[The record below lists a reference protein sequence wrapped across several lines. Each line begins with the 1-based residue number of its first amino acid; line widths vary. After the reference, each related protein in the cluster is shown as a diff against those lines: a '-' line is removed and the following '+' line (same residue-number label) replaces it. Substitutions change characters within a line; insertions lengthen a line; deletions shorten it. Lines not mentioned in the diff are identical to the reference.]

1 MFTAHTT
8 PHSCPGSSRHTITL
22 GSTTECLQ
30 LTPPHTPALAPQGM
44 PQHWGLQQCVY
55 SSHHPTLLP
64 WLPKACHN
72 TGFYNS
78 VFTAHTTPHSCPG
91 SPRHATT
98 LGSTTVC
105 LQLTPPHTPALA
117 PQGMPQ
123 HWGLQQ
129 CVYSSHHPT
138 LLPWLPKACHNTGV
152 YNSVYSSH
160 HPTLLP
166 WLPKACHNTGVY
178 NSVYSSHH
186 PTLLTWLLKT
196 CHNTGVYNRVFTA
209 YTTPHACH
217 RIPPNITSS
226 GPNWLYIHHGPIS
239 WLRLYV
245 ESPCNCSQTPS
256 NLVSRRVN
264 LLDFHW
270 K

>member
-1 MFTAHTT
+1 MLLQHLVFIKHAAWDICAHSWLLKTCHNTGVYNGVFTAHTT

-44 PQHWGLQQCVY
+44 PQHWGLQQCLQLTPPHAPAPGSSRHATTLGSTTMCLQLTPPHTPALAPQGMPQHWVLQQCVY

-72 TGFYNS
+72 TGVYNS

-117 PQGMPQ
+117 P
-123 HWGLQQ
+123 
-129 CVYSSHHPT
+129 
-138 LLPWLPKACHNTGV
+138 
-152 YNSVYSSH
+152 
-160 HPTLLP
+160 
-166 WLPKACHNTGVY
+166 
-178 NSVYSSHH
+178 
-186 PTLLTWLLKT
+186 
-196 CHNTGVYNRVFTA
+196 
-209 YTTPHACH
+209 
-217 RIPPNITSS
+217 
-226 GPNWLYIHHGPIS
+226 
-239 WLRLYV
+239 
-245 ESPCNCSQTPS
+245 
-256 NLVSRRVN
+256 
-264 LLDFHW
+264 
-270 K
+270 